1 MFAFVKVDF
10 LISEVS
16 IVHSIASSW
25 LRISDA
31 NLFVSISTTSSIAPS
46 HSTCLFRT
54 SCCSYRQQYL
64 DLSFYCFQSWT
75 DSPCLITKSN
85 LKTKKQEEETKNVTV
100 KATKENSWS
109 RLKLIFFLVKL
120 LRQIKTF
127 VSHLAKL
134 FTQMSLYNLYR
145 DLSMFSL

>member
-1 MFAFVKVDF
+1 M
-10 LISEVS
+10 
-16 IVHSIASSW
+16 
-25 LRISDA
+25 
-31 NLFVSISTTSSIAPS
+31 
-46 HSTCLFRT
+46 
-54 SCCSYRQQYL
+54 
-64 DLSFYCFQSWT
+64 
-75 DSPCLITKSN
+75 ITKSN

-134 FTQMSLYNLYR
+134 FTQMSLYIQYLFVEIKPR
-145 DLSMFSL
+145 TDQPDQFPHELDFLLDHLLHQCI

>member
-1 MFAFVKVDF
+1 M
-10 LISEVS
+10 
-16 IVHSIASSW
+16 
-25 LRISDA
+25 
-31 NLFVSISTTSSIAPS
+31 
-46 HSTCLFRT
+46 
-54 SCCSYRQQYL
+54 
-64 DLSFYCFQSWT
+64 
-75 DSPCLITKSN
+75 ITKSN

-134 FTQMSLYNLYR
+134 FTQMSLYTR
-145 DLSMFSL
+145 S

>member
-1 MFAFVKVDF
+1 M
-10 LISEVS
+10 
-16 IVHSIASSW
+16 
-25 LRISDA
+25 
-31 NLFVSISTTSSIAPS
+31 
-46 HSTCLFRT
+46 
-54 SCCSYRQQYL
+54 
-64 DLSFYCFQSWT
+64 
-75 DSPCLITKSN
+75 ITKSN

-134 FTQMSLYNLYR
+134 FTQMSLYTCQIK
-145 DLSMFSL
+145 S

>member
-1 MFAFVKVDF
+1 M
-10 LISEVS
+10 
-16 IVHSIASSW
+16 
-25 LRISDA
+25 
-31 NLFVSISTTSSIAPS
+31 
-46 HSTCLFRT
+46 
-54 SCCSYRQQYL
+54 
-64 DLSFYCFQSWT
+64 
-75 DSPCLITKSN
+75 ITKSN

-134 FTQMSLYNLYR
+134 FTQMSLYTLRAKVENCHNRLHLGFSANLR
-145 DLSMFSL
+145 I

>member
-1 MFAFVKVDF
+1 M
-10 LISEVS
+10 
-16 IVHSIASSW
+16 
-25 LRISDA
+25 
-31 NLFVSISTTSSIAPS
+31 
-46 HSTCLFRT
+46 
-54 SCCSYRQQYL
+54 
-64 DLSFYCFQSWT
+64 
-75 DSPCLITKSN
+75 ITKSN

-134 FTQMSLYNLYR
+134 FTQMSLYIIRYCC
-145 DLSMFSL
+145 